1 MGGQDKRAAHCT
13 HSYVLSLTVCAEPHN
28 KPLARNNKSYKRP
41 SCPLEY
47 NNVGG
52 GRTNINEKKSIHKKW
67 SIILHNAVTI
77 FQVYSPKCLSFL
89 CSSMDVQCPLD
100 RLFSLLRSELMR
112 LAAFSSPRYT
122 LMRAHATDDAS
133 LWWLVISQ
141 SSWKWADRIFG
152 MIWYIFFLKSCLIYI
167 QKRGT
172 FRIWVV
178 PDVVPA
184 CSGADELL
192 MIDWAQCEAS

>member
-1 MGGQDKRAAHCT
+1 MW
-13 HSYVLSLTVCAEPHN
+13 
-28 KPLARNNKSYKRP
+28 
-41 SCPLEY
+41 
-47 NNVGG
+47 GG
-52 GRTNINEKKSIHKKW
+52 GEPNINEKKSIHKKW

-192 MIDWAQCEAS
+192 MIDRAQCEAS